1 MGDIMKLQLWAVKE
15 VIKRCTGI
23 VMLIGILTIIKYA
36 LQPITLYLYKT
47 IVSHLENAQMHFWI
61 IWILLL
67 LAMEVGGLFL
77 DTCSTIFEKKLQLNI
92 DTKFYDDVWKNAEYI
107 DIHQW
112 DKNEFLIKIERIKK
126 AVEIHFASSITMFF
140 SIIGIVLSLLVSTV
154 MIVQNSIIYFL
165 LFILMGAFQ
174 NIFLFK
180 YNHDYVELIKK
191 QEPFQR
197 KHDYFTN
204 ILKSRKYIKEL
215 RILQIEDW
223 LEQKRSKVYHKTKD
237 INMKFSAKW
246 TIINLIWAFG
256 MYVIEGIFYLTIV
269 VASYEGQMRV
279 DDAVFLIQSQLTVI
293 NLISSLLQIVSS
305 FSKEGL
311 YLNEYRSFT
320 KAQENKTW
328 QTPDYS
334 YQSKFGVKIEN
345 LNYQYGNERVLKDIN
360 ISIKRGEKVAILGEN
375 GSGKSTLAKLILGLL
390 QPTSGNIVLS
400 HDKKSAVFQ
409 DFAHFYT
416 TVRENIALGN
426 IGLLNEDRALYE
438 VIKNVTVDEQN
449 SCNYTLDTK
458 LGTEYFDDAI
468 DLSGGQWQK
477 LAYIRSIVRQADLV
491 IFDEATSALDAVSEL
506 EQYKLLKNMFKE
518 KTIIIITHRVGIAR
532 EMDNIIYLE
541 KGRVVET
548 GNHERLMNKKGK
560 YFALYTTQAE
570 WYLEENKS
578 ENIIYD

>member
-1 MGDIMKLQLWAVKE
+1 MKLQLWAVKE
-15 VIKRCTGI
+15 VIKRCTGT
-23 VMLIGILTIIKYA
+23 VVLIGILTIIKYA

-47 IVSHLENAQMHFWI
+47 IISDLENIQIYFVI
-61 IWILLL
+61 IWIFLLL
-67 LAMEVGGLFL
+67 VIEIGGLFL
-77 DTCSTIFEKKLQLNI
+77 DTCSTILEKKLQLNI
-92 DTKFYDDVWKNAEYI
+92 DTKFYDDVWKNAECI
-107 DIHQW
+107 DVYQW
-112 DKNEFLIKIERIKK
+112 EKNEFMIKIGRIKK
-126 AVEIHFASSITMFF
+126 AVESNFASSITMFF
-140 SIIGIVLSLLVSTV
+140 SVIGISLSLLVSIV
-154 MIVQNSIIYFL
+154 MIIQTNIVYFW
-165 LFILMGAFQ
+165 LFILMGTFQ
-174 NIFLFK
+174 NVFLFK
-180 YNHDYVELIKK
+180 YNLDYVELIKK

-197 KHDYFTN
+197 KHDYFAN

-215 RILQIEDW
+215 RILQIEEW
-223 LEQKRSKVYHKTKD
+223 LEKKRSKVYYKTKD

-246 TIINLIWAFG
+246 TITNLIWALG
-256 MYVIEGIFYLTIV
+256 MYVIEGIFYLIII
-269 VASYEGQMRV
+269 VASYNGKMGV

-320 KAQENKTW
+320 KTKENKTRK
-328 QTPDYS
+328 TPEYS
-334 YQSKFGVKIEN
+334 YQSNLSVKVEN
-345 LNYQYGNERVLKDIN
+345 LNYQYSDERVLKDIN

-390 QPTSGNIVLS
+390 QPTTGNIILF

-409 DFAHFYT
+409 DYAHFYT

-426 IGLLNEDRALYE
+426 IEFLNKDSTLYE
-438 VIKNVTVDEQN
+438 MIKNVTVDEQDLD
-449 SCNYTLDTK
+449 NYTLDTK

-477 LAYIRSIVRQADLV
+477 LAYIRSIIRQADLL

-506 EQYKLLKNMFKE
+506 KQYKMLKNMLKE

-532 EMDNIIYLE
+532 EMNNIIYLE
-541 KGRVVET
+541 NGRVVET
-548 GNHERLMNKKGK
+548 GNHEKLMDKKGK
-560 YFALYTTQAE
+560 YFDLYTTQAE

-578 ENIIYD
+578 ENVIYD